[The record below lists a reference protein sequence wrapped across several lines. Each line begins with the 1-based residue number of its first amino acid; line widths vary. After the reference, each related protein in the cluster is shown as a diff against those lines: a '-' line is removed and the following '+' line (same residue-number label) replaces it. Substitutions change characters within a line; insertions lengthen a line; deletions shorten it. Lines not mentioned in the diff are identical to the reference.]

1 MEINTIIED
10 IKQLDKII
18 GHIKKNKVMYGRL
31 AFVTALF
38 LHLNINVFASRLYE
52 MTVTM
57 VSRGNIKQ
65 AMTEGIQYWIGFLFL
80 QFYPSCM
87 IYLLV

>member
-1 MEINTIIED
+1 
-10 IKQLDKII
+10 
-18 GHIKKNKVMYGRL
+18 MYGRL

-65 AMTEGIQYWIGFLFL
+65 AMTEGIQYWIGFLFCS
-80 QFYPSCM
+80 FTPSCM